1 MRLWLFLRLWSL
13 LWHIGLPGVLLYLW
27 KRGRKDPLYSRHLA
41 ERFGRYPSGLPG
53 AVWVHAVSLGEMRS
67 AVPLVRALLDRGD
80 RVVTTHFTPAGRRE
94 AERVFADDIPQGRLM
109 AVWSPFETSW
119 AYAGFFKA
127 VRPKAGLVMEIE
139 IWPRMIFASR
149 SAGVPLFMCN
159 AQYPTKS
166 MARDAK
172 MTLRHKLMQG
182 FAGAFVKSDLQAQRF
197 ASVGV
202 PNIHVTG
209 ELRFD
214 QPIPPHLVKAALA
227 LRPGLAGD
235 RPVITFAS
243 AVEGEDDLYLDAIE
257 AALRHPLRP
266 FVVYVPRKPERFDEV
281 AGLLAAR
288 GLRFLRRSQDLGPTL
303 APQSLPSPP
312 WGVDGA
318 GGYPADILRAADG
331 SALLPPPA
339 RGRVGEGVTPRDIL
353 LGDSLGEMYFYIAL
367 SDRVVTG
374 GGFTPHGAHN
384 IIEPL
389 ALKRPVIV
397 GPEIH
402 TIEYPAVEAIAAGVC
417 LRVETPAALT
427 HALTDWPGPG
437 ADTIQAFFAAHSG
450 ATEKTL
456 AALDAE
462 VKTR

>member
-13 LWHIGLPGVLLYLW
+13 LWHLGLPVVLIYLRR
-27 KRGRKDPLYSRHLA
+27 RGRKDPLYAQHLA
-41 ERFGRYPSGLPG
+41 ERFGSYRQRMTG

-67 AVPLVRALLDRGD
+67 AVPLIRALLDRGD

-94 AERVFADDIPQGRLM
+94 AERVFGPEIAAGKL
-109 AVWSPFETSW
+109 AAAWVPFESSW
-119 AYAGFFKA
+119 AYAGFFRA
-127 VRPKAGLVMEIE
+127 FQPKAGLVMEIE
-139 IWPRMIFASR
+139 IWPRMIFAAKR
-149 SAGVPLFMCN
+149 AGVPLFMCN

-172 MTLRHKLMQG
+172 LSLRHKLMQG
-182 FAGAFVKSDLQAQRF
+182 YAGAFVKSDLQAQRF

-202 PNIHVTG
+202 RNIHVTG

-214 QPIPPHLVKAALA
+214 QPIPPHLVAAAEA
-227 LRPGLAGD
+227 LRPVLAGD

-243 AVEGEDDLYLDAIE
+243 AVEGEDDLYLDAITT
-257 AALRHPLRP
+257 ALAHPSHP
-266 FVVYVPRKPERFDEV
+266 FIVYVPRKPERFDEV
-281 AGLLAAR
+281 AGMLATR
-288 GLRFLRRSQDLGPTL
+288 GLRFLRRSQTLGTTL
-303 APQSLPSPP
+303 GEGPLPS
-312 WGVDGA
+312 
-318 GGYPADILRAADG
+318 
-331 SALLPPPA
+331 LL
-339 RGRVGEGVTPRDIL
+339 RGRGVGGEGESSLVTPDIL

-367 SDRVVTG
+367 ADRVVTG

-417 LRVETPAALT
+417 LRVETPAALAA
-427 HALTDWPGPG
+427 ALTDWPGPG
-437 ADTIQAFFAAHSG
+437 PEAIQAFFAAHSG
-450 ATEKTL
+450 ATQKTL